1 MCPLKVSDLLSQS
14 IRAISRQKRRNAV
27 SAFGIA
33 WGVASVLILAGWG
46 VGLEQMLKTGMN
58 SLGDNII
65 FVFEGHTSKGIG
77 GYRAGRPINLY
88 PEDVEAIKAYSSKL
102 KWVVAEDQ
110 YELPVS
116 RGAKTEDHTIRAVVP
131 EARVLRNLAPEQGRF
146 FTPDDISQRRR
157 VCYLGK
163 KIREKYFEKAEDPL
177 GQELRI
183 GGIRFT
189 VVGLLPEKQQ
199 IANVGDRDDNIVFIP
214 FSTGRS
220 LFAGRRPVFCIEG
233 RAFDINQSEEAAT
246 EIRKALAAKYHFA
259 PDDEDAAF
267 ILPMTRYT
275 KILDLVA
282 AILHIFV
289 GGVGMVTLAIG
300 GIGVMNMMLVSVN
313 ERVGEIGVRRAVGG
327 ERKWI
332 ISQVL
337 AETFFVTIIAGA
349 VGVVVGVALVL
360 LLRIPN
366 LPVLKDAPR
375 PILSWGISLLAI
387 TVMVATALISGIIP
401 ARRAARV
408 PPVQAIKGDFAL
420 SGARTGRRHSTR
432 VFPGL
437 FGEIVSQAADDIANN
452 RLRAV
457 LTGFGVFW
465 GVTAVALLLGLG
477 EGIKVNTLQQIEQIG
492 GRRTAIY
499 PRRVENPISGM
510 RRAEYMRFTNA
521 DEADI
526 RANAWYIEYFT
537 PEIDMGFPVVEH
549 GGESRAVNTLGVVPD
564 VKIVR
569 NFEVAQG
576 RFINQRDLDE
586 RRKVAFIGV
595 GTREKLFPTSDPV
608 GSSIRIRGKSF
619 LVVGVAVKKG
629 EQTSI
634 ENSIDD
640 DKILIPYTTAEMLS
654 GQRRPQYFQLHPT
667 RAIPYK
673 DVEKRLRNLILKN
686 HGTDK
691 EDAVG
696 IYSALEAVEGLDKTK
711 FWLGVFLG
719 GVGLVTLLVG
729 GIGVANVMFASVAQ
743 RTREIG
749 IRRAIGAR
757 RSHIFLQFVSE
768 AIMICFVG
776 GAAGVLAA
784 LGIAKVMSVLPLPS
798 YFPDPRINGLLLLV
812 IFGFIAG
819 AGIISG
825 AFPARKAAHSDVIES
840 LHYE

>member
-1 MCPLKVSDLLSQS
+1 MCPLRISDLLAQS
-14 IRAISRQKRRNAV
+14 VRAISRQKRRNAV

-46 VGLEQMLKTGMN
+46 VGLERMMKTGMN

-110 YELPVS
+110 YDLPVS
-116 RGAKTEDHTIRAVVP
+116 RGSKTEDHTIRAVVP
-131 EARVLRNLAPEQGRF
+131 EAKILRNLAPEQGRF
-146 FTPDDISQRRR
+146 FTPDDIAQRRR

-163 KIREKYFEKAEDPL
+163 KIREKFFEKTEDPL
-177 GQELRI
+177 GQEMRV

-189 VVGLLPEKQQ
+189 VVGLLPEKRQM
-199 IANVGDRDDNIVFIP
+199 ANVGERDENIVFIP

-220 LFAGRRPVFCIEG
+220 LFAGRRPVFCIQG
-233 RAFDINQSEEAAT
+233 RAFDVNQSEEAAT

-259 PDDEDAAF
+259 PDDEEAAF
-267 ILPMTRYT
+267 ILPMTRFT
-275 KILDLVA
+275 KMLDRMAAAVSIFVA
-282 AILHIFV
+282 AV
-289 GGVGMVTLAIG
+289 GAVTLAIG

-313 ERVGEIGVRRAVGG
+313 ERIGEIGVRRAVGG

-332 ISQVL
+332 ILQVL
-337 AETFFVTIIAGA
+337 AETFFVTVAAGA
-349 VGVVVGVALVL
+349 IGLAVGLGTLFAVSKLP
-360 LLRIPN
+360 IPESVP
-366 LPVLKDAPR
+366 L
-375 PILSWGISLLAI
+375 PILSWKVTLLAVV
-387 TVMVATALISGIIP
+387 VMVATAVLSGITP
-401 ARRAARV
+401 ARRAASV
-408 PPVQAIKGDFAL
+408 PPVQAIKGDFAP
-420 SGARTGRRHSTR
+420 SSRSGRRHSAR
-432 VFPGL
+432 ILPGL
-437 FGEIVSQAADDIANN
+437 FGEIVSQAVEDIGTS

-465 GVTAVALLLGLG
+465 GVAAVALLLGWG
-477 EGIKVNTLQQIEQIG
+477 EGTKVGMLEQIEQIG

-526 RANAWYIEYFT
+526 RTNAWYIEYFT
-537 PEIDMGFPVVEH
+537 PEVDMGFPVVEH
-549 GGESRAVNTLGVVPD
+549 GSESRAVNTLGVVPD

-576 RFINQRDLDE
+576 RFVNQRDLDE
-586 RRKVAFIGV
+586 RRKVAFIGA
-595 GTREKLFPTSDPV
+595 GIREKLFPASDPV
-608 GSSIRIRGKSF
+608 GSSLRIGGKSF

-634 ENSIDD
+634 ENSLDD
-640 DKILIPYTTAEMLS
+640 DKILIPYTTAQMLS
-654 GQRRPQYFQLHPT
+654 GSRRPQSFQLHPT

-673 DVEKRLRNLILKN
+673 EVEKRLRSLILKN
-686 HGTDK
+686 HATDK

-696 IYSALEAVEGLDKTK
+696 IYSALEAVEGLNKVQRG
-711 FWLGVFLG
+711 LGVFLG

-729 GIGVANVMFASVAQ
+729 GIGVANVMFVSVAQ

-776 GAAGVLAA
+776 GTAGILAA
-784 LGIAKVMSVLPLPS
+784 LGIAKVMSVLPLPQ
-798 YFPDPRINGLLLLV
+798 FFAAPRINGLLLLV